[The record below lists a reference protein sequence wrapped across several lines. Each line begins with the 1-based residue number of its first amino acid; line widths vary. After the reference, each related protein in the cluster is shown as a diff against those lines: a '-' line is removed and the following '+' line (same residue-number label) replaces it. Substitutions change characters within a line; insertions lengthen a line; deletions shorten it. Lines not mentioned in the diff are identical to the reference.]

1 MEALTALLNNI
12 IGLLTS
18 VLSFVL
24 IPLMLLLSRLDFI
37 TPLIDEVIQSNE
49 FTFGP
54 WLHGLAIFDD
64 LFDASF
70 LFRLFGSVV
79 LFFAA
84 YWLYRV
90 ASAIVRAVLGYFH
103 ANIWG
108 D

>member
-1 MEALTALLNNI
+1 MDALTALLNNV
-12 IGLLTS
+12 IGILTS

-24 IPLMLLLSRLDFI
+24 TPLILLLSKLDFI
-37 TPLIDEVIQSNE
+37 TPLIDELIKSSE
-49 FTFGP
+49 FTYSP
-54 WLHGLAIFDD
+54 WIHGLAIFDD

-70 LFRLFGSVV
+70 LFRLFGTIV
-79 LFFAA
+79 LFLAA
-84 YWLYRV
+84 YWVYRV